1 MSLATA
7 RIEGPPARN
16 PYYDRGCSFGQ
27 WADTLAPDE
36 RAGLEAILALDSGW
50 KHARIAQWIRDD
62 DDYPGVEFPE
72 LMISRHRRRGCS
84 CAR

>member
-16 PYYDRGCSFGQ
+16 GYYNRGCAVGR
-27 WADTLAPDE
+27 WAATLPPSE
-36 RAGLEAILALDSGW
+36 REALDAILSLDSGW
-50 KHARIAQWIRDD
+50 RHIDVAEWIRDD
-62 DDYPGVEFPE
+62 KDYPGVEFPE
-72 LMISRHRRRGCS
+72 LMISRHRRAGCS